1 MLNNKQRN
9 KENRQNSQ
17 CKNIKK
23 LTIYSYKP
31 SELQIKT
38 PK

>member
-1 MLNNKQRN
+1 MNNKQRN
-9 KENRQNSQ
+9 KENRQNNQ

-31 SELQIKT
+31 SELQMKT